1 MPRCFEL
8 TSTELFPCIKEQ
20 LDQMVSG
27 IKSVLEITPPELVG
41 DISENGIVLT
51 GGTSLLYGMK
61 KMLEAETGI
70 EVILAKDPLYSCV
83 SGAAAIVKD
92 LDFLTD
98 NGYAFQTV
106 QGLS

>member
-1 MPRCFEL
+1 
-8 TSTELFPCIKEQ
+8 
-20 LDQMVSG
+20 
-27 IKSVLEITPPELVG
+27 
-41 DISENGIVLT
+41 
-51 GGTSLLYGMK
+51 
-61 KMLEAETGI
+61 MLESETGI

-92 LDFLTD
+92 LDFLTE